1 MVFTVDFLDQPI
13 TWSLT
18 GTVDDPGW
26 TAESHREYRP
36 TLYAVTARGMTE
48 TAPDAERCKSEL
60 QDLREDLATHP
71 AVVTSR
77 IERRRPGFR
86 FDEQPVLAIEADRV
100 DVVRK
105 VARFVERRGPP
116 GQHPFRSFD
125 VDFSPEF
132 RFCLDRDASPMPAR
146 PPTQLRLDLSRE
158 AAADEDLSEL
168 QIGKETTAPSASGA
182 DRPTETRT
190 VPAGDTSREAI
201 ETVAN
206 RLPDDDPDILSVE
219 RAAIIPLAARVAREN
234 DVDLGLKRVPPNRP
248 AETVPIF
255 QRLAGESTFESYGQR
270 RHSPARYNVP
280 GRVVVDRSNTFFLDE
295 TNLAGALDLVERSR
309 KPLQELSWASIGNVL
324 TAIQIR
330 EARSRGVLVQWH
342 AWRPERF
349 KTAATLHDADRGG
362 TTLSPVVGVHEDVHE
377 LDFASLYPNII
388 CTRNLSPETVRCRCH
403 DSVDVP
409 ELGYSVCD
417 DDGFLPDVLG
427 PIIDD
432 RAAIKEHLAEG
443 NLDSA
448 ERVALEGQ
456 SSALKWILV
465 SCFGYQ
471 GFSNAKFGRIEVHE
485 AINAYARDILLTAK
499 EHLEAGGWHVLH
511 GIVDSI
517 WVTPR
522 DGVDDPEPIEMLA
535 AEISERVG
543 IDLEYEST
551 FDWVAFCPR
560 RDGDAGALTRYFGV
574 RPDGSRKVR
583 GIESRQRS
591 TSEWVEDVQ
600 RDLLSVLNRTRSPE
614 DVCDRLGRH
623 LRQLRHGDVP
633 PSDLTITTRVSKHS
647 GEYTHRTRSVAALE
661 RAADH
666 GIDVSPGESVAFV
679 VANDDAD
686 SIDRVRLAGEVKSGT
701 SYDVSCYR
709 ERAIRATES
718 ILSPLGWTTND
729 IESYLGETRTTSM
742 AAFGGSEYCPSKR

>member
-1 MVFTVDFLDQPI
+1 MVFTVDFLDHPI

-26 TAESHREYRP
+26 TAESHRDYRP

-48 TAPDAERCKSEL
+48 TAPDAERCTAAL
-60 QDLREDLATHP
+60 RDLREALATHP
-71 AVVTSR
+71 AVATTR
-77 IERRRPGFR
+77 IKRRRPGLR
-86 FDEQPVLAIEADRV
+86 FDEQPVLAIEADRN
-100 DVVRK
+100 DAVRD

-116 GQHPFRSFD
+116 GQHPFRTFD

-132 RFCLDRDASPMPAR
+132 RFCLDQDVSPTPAR

-158 AAADEDLSEL
+158 AAANEDLSKL
-168 QIGKETTAPSASGA
+168 RIGKATTAPSASSA
-182 DRPTETRT
+182 DRPTETET
-190 VPAGDTSREAI
+190 VPAGDSAREAV
-201 ETVAN
+201 ETLAD
-206 RLPDDDPDILSVE
+206 RLHTDGPDILSVE
-219 RAAIIPLAARVAREN
+219 RAAIVPLAARVAREN
-234 DVDLGLKRVPPNRP
+234 DVDLGLKRVPPDRP

-255 QRLAGESTFESYGQR
+255 QRLAGESTLESYGQR

-280 GRVVVDRSNTFFLDE
+280 GRVLIDRSNTFFLDE
-295 TNLAGALDLVERSR
+295 TNLAGALDLVDRSR

-349 KTAATLHDADRGG
+349 KTAGTLHDADRGG

-403 DSVDVP
+403 DRADVP

-417 DDGFLPDVLG
+417 DDGFLPAVLE

-432 RAAIKEHLAEG
+432 RAAIKARLAEG
-443 NLDSA
+443 DLDSA
-448 ERVALEGQ
+448 ERASLEGQ

-499 EHLEAGGWHVLH
+499 EHLEERGWRVLH

-522 DGVDDPEPIEMLA
+522 EDVADPEPIETMA

-543 IDLEYEST
+543 IDLEYESA

-574 RPDGSRKVR
+574 RPDDSRKVR
-583 GIESRQRS
+583 GIECRQRS
-591 TSEWVEDVQ
+591 TCAWVEDVQ
-600 RDLLSVLNRTRSPE
+600 RDLLSVLDSTRSPE
-614 DVCDRLGRH
+614 SVCDRLHQH
-623 LRQLRHGDVP
+623 LCTLQRGDVP
-633 PSDLTITTRVSKHS
+633 PEDLTITTRVSKSS
-647 GEYTHRTRSVAALE
+647 GEYTRRTRAVAALD

-679 VANDDAD
+679 VADDDAD
-686 SIDRVRLAGEVKSGT
+686 SIDRVRLASEVDSGT
-701 SYDVSCYR
+701 PYDVSCYR
-709 ERAIRATES
+709 ERTIRATES
-718 ILSPLGWTTND
+718 ILSPLDWTTDD
-729 IESYLGETRTTSM
+729 IASYLSGTRTASM
-742 AAFGGSEYCPSKR
+742 AAFTDHA